1 MTTAPDSS
9 SGHGHDHVRVTVR
22 TPAGAS
28 HTFTFENNELVVSAT
43 ATAVE
48 HFVKAHELASDDYG
62 LALIRAGEPVPMLD
76 TDELR
81 AYDVVDGD
89 VLHLI
94 VEKPQVDG

>member
-1 MTTAPDSS
+1 
-9 SGHGHDHVRVTVR
+9 
-22 TPAGAS
+22 
-28 HTFTFENNELVVSAT
+28 
-43 ATAVE
+43 
-48 HFVKAHELASDDYG
+48 
-62 LALIRAGEPVPMLD
+62 MLD